1 MKNLANT
8 ATIRKS
14 EILDVREEIL
24 KNVQFKQVT
33 ASIIAD
39 NDGILAGMTTA
50 KKETGRLGLS
60 VLTAANN
67 GSYVKDGDEV
77 IRFRGSPKQV
87 VMAEEILVGLL
98 AKPSGI
104 ATNTH
109 KFVKAT
115 GGRPQVVCGAWKKM
129 PPSLKDMIREAVVVG
144 GAFYR
149 IERDSFV
156 YLDKNY
162 IELLGGIKD
171 SLSSVAHLNNHSK
184 VVQVKGRSKD
194 VVSEACEAAVS
205 GADIV
210 FIDTGKPDDVPPVAE
225 RLRELGLRSS
235 VKLAFGGGVT
245 LETIGRLKTLD
256 IDIVDIGRQIGDAPL
271 LDMRLEII
279 DS

>member
-1 MKNLANT
+1 MKYLANT

-39 NDGILAGMTTA
+39 NDGIIAGMTTA

-60 VLTAANN
+60 VLMVADN
-67 GSYVKDGDEV
+67 GSYVKNGDEV

-104 ATNTH
+104 ATNAH

-149 IERDSFV
+149 IERGFICI
-156 YLDKNY
+156 LGQ
-162 IELLGGIKD
+162 EL
-171 SLSSVAHLNNHSK
+171 H
-184 VVQVKGRSKD
+184 
-194 VVSEACEAAVS
+194 
-205 GADIV
+205 
-210 FIDTGKPDDVPPVAE
+210 
-225 RLRELGLRSS
+225 
-235 VKLAFGGGVT
+235 
-245 LETIGRLKTLD
+245 
-256 IDIVDIGRQIGDAPL
+256 
-271 LDMRLEII
+271 
-279 DS
+279 